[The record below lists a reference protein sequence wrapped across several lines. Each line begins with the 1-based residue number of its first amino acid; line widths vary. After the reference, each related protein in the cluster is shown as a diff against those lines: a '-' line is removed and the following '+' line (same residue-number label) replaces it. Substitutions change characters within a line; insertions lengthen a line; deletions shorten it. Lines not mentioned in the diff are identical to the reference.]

1 MRIRKFNENKKEE
14 DNSASGFDTK
24 SLEPTKDDLIGFV
37 SDYEEVKDKEVKK
50 IKKEIQNDGETPG
63 LKKSIKKFEE
73 FSNELGISDDF
84 GDPTD
89 TYTIN
94 RQDSIELRGDSFL
107 NVGCEC
113 CSDCTGQKDCECGC
127 PNCECEIDEDDVDDI
142 SENIK
147 YHLVNSLPIIENVF
161 RPGSKE
167 FFNLIKEARNLYDN
181 GLIELKGVDKELYES
196 TEIGKFAKFK
206 GEIVPLDIPM
216 EYIEEMNEAEYK
228 GKEVKLNHPMRNSGG
243 GKKYYVYVKNPK
255 TGNVKKISFGDV
267 HGGLTA
273 KVSNAEAR
281 KSFVARHRCKRKW
294 KPKDKLSAGYW
305 SCHLP
310 RYKNL
315 VKSSHGGYW

>member
-1 MRIRKFNENKKEE
+1 MRILRFNESKKEK
-14 DNSASGFDTK
+14 DKTDVTFDIK
-24 SLEPTKDDLIGFV
+24 SLEPTGDDLIGFV
-37 SDYEEVKDKEVKK
+37 SDLKEVTDKEENK

-84 GDPTD
+84 GAPTD

-147 YHLVNSLPIIENVF
+147 YHFQNSISIIENIF
-161 RPGSKE
+161 RPGSDE
-167 FFNLIKEARNLYDN
+167 FFNLLEEGRKLFETN
-181 GLIELKGVDKELYES
+181 GFNFNEFDRHLFENTD
-196 TEIGKFAKFK
+196 IGKFGYFR
-206 GEIVPLDIPM
+206 GQLVPLDLPM
-216 EYIEEMNEAEYK
+216 ENFEELNEAEYK
-228 GKEVKLNHPMRNSGG
+228 GRDVKLNKPMRSTGP
-243 GKKYYVYVKNPK
+243 KKYKVYVKNPK
-255 TGNVKKISFGDV
+255 NDRVMCVNFGDV
-267 HGGLTA
+267 KGGL
-273 KVSNAEAR
+273 KSKSSNAKSR
-281 KSFVARHRCKRKW
+281 KSFAARHKCHLK
-294 KPKDKLSAGYW
+294 KDKTTAGYW
-305 SCHLP
+305 SCRLN

-315 VKSSHGGYW
+315 VKSGGGKYW

>member
-50 IKKEIQNDGETPG
+50 IKKEIQNDGGTPG
-63 LKKSIKKFEE
+63 LKKAIKKFED
-73 FSNELGISDDF
+73 FSVEIYSNDVEDNSN
-84 GDPTD
+84 T
-89 TYTIN
+89 
-94 RQDSIELRGDSFL
+94 
-107 NVGCEC
+107 GCGC
-113 CSDCTGQKDCECGC
+113 CPKCTGEMDCKCCPECSCSREEYCDSCDRVVSLCVCGDQY
-127 PNCECEIDEDDVDDI
+127 DEM

-273 KVSNAEAR
+273 KVSNPEAR
-281 KSFVARHRCKRKW
+281 RSFAARHKCSTK
-294 KPKDKLSAGYW
+294 KDKTKAGYW
-305 SCHLP
+305 ACRLNKFAHLWGGKTYP
-310 RYKNL
+310 
-315 VKSSHGGYW
+315 GYW